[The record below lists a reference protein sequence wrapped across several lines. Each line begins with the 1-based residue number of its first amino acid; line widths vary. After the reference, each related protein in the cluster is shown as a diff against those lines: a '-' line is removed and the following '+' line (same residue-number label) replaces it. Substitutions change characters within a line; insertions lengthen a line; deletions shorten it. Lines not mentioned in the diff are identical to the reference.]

1 MKRTGC
7 RWLILVGVSL
17 FSSMVLTGGD
27 FFPGLDEANQIYGK
41 KTTAKDLKGK
51 VIFFE
56 YWGVHCPP
64 CRASFPHLVA
74 LQKKYG
80 KTGKFTVLAS
90 HVQSTADEAKKFC
103 QEQKVNFPVFHH
115 YSNSAAKCPRGIPHA
130 FLIDHNGK
138 IVQHGFP
145 STLYDLVGDLVK
157 AAPKPIPPILGEVHA
172 KFWKS
177 QAKTLASGRA
187 AGPVLNSLKQA
198 SAGDTPK
205 AQEAAAIIKA
215 VESYLAK
222 SSKEFETMAKTEPS
236 KAFIGLKGFMKQV
249 AGTEFEGPIKEV
261 YAKLSAD
268 VSVKA
273 LVNLRVALKKAQAAL
288 QKRET
293 RGGQKKLADI
303 KAKIAKFSKKQG
315 ISAEV
320 AAEASALADSL

>member
-7 RWLILVGVSL
+7 HWLILAGVSL
-17 FSSMVLTGGD
+17 FSSMVLTGGE
-27 FFPGLDEANQIYGK
+27 FFPGLDRGNQIYGK
-41 KTTAKDLKGK
+41 DIKTKDLKGK

-64 CRASFPHLVA
+64 CRASFPHLVE

-90 HVQSTADEAKKFC
+90 HVQSTSDEAKEFC
-103 QEQKVNFPVFHH
+103 QEKKVNFPVFHQ
-115 YSNSAAKCPRGIPHA
+115 YRNPSAKTSGGIPHA

-138 IVQHGFP
+138 IVKEGHP
-145 STLYDLVGDLVK
+145 SVLYNLVGDLVK
-157 AAPKPIPPILGEVHA
+157 AAPDPIPPVLGEVKA
-172 KFWKS
+172 QFWKS
-177 QAKTLASGRA
+177 QAKSLASGKA
-187 AGPVLNSLKQA
+187 AGPILNSLKQA
-198 SAGDTPK
+198 STGDTPR

-215 VESYLAK
+215 VESYLEK
-222 SSKEFETMAKTEPS
+222 RSKELETMAKTEPS
-236 KAFIGLKGFMKQV
+236 KAFIAMKGVLKQA
-249 AGTEFEGPIKEV
+249 AGTKFEGPIKEAYV
-261 YAKLSAD
+261 KLSAD

-273 LVNLRVALKKAQAAL
+273 LANLRIALGKVQASL
-288 QKRET
+288 EKRET
-293 RGGQKKLADI
+293 RGGQKKLADL